1 MKLENI
7 NLETLLPLFMRQD
20 AFDEAAA
27 EAANTALQTLA
38 EEIAKLSTFD
48 ALEKLS
54 TQELDEL
61 ASELNVLWYNKDFSE
76 QSKRK
81 LLAESDL
88 VYMRLGTVKAVSD
101 ALSAVFGKSTVEEF
115 YSYEGGR
122 PHYFRVRVENP
133 SELSATNEVLI
144 LSMLDKV
151 KRKSQW
157 LESIYAETQV
167 ASPLFLGAA
176 PLPRSR
182 HTITFGSDININET
196 IATAA
201 VYIAPAEA
209 EISVET
215 SILPTPEPEN

>member
-7 NLETLLPLFMRQD
+7 KIETLLPLFMRQD
-20 AFDEAAA
+20 VFDVAVA

-61 ASELNVLWYNKDFSE
+61 ANELNVLWYNRDFSDGA
-76 QSKRK
+76 KRK

-101 ALSAVFGKSTVEEF
+101 ALSSVFGKSTVEEF

-133 SELSATNEVLI
+133 CELSAANEVLI

-157 LESIYAETQV
+157 LESIYAETRV
-167 ASPLFLGAA
+167 ASPLFFGTAQ
-176 PLPRSR
+176 LPRSR
-182 HTITFGSDININET
+182 HTITFEADIDVNET

-209 EISVET
+209 EVSVET
-215 SILPTPEPEN
+215 SILPTPESEN